1 MLVERGP
8 DMDIAPG
15 NGHLLDGRTSDY
27 LDWGLCSDQG
37 PTRDHNE
44 DFAVAVAEVDG
55 EDQHDGRASRPPLFV
70 VADGLGGHAAGE
82 VASRTAGE
90 TALRQWVSGSFD
102 DPPKALRA
110 AVRAANTAVHIAS
123 FDAGC
128 AGMGSTLTAL
138 TLTGDEA
145 IVAHVGDSRAY
156 LIRGDACLQ
165 LTSDHSRVGEM
176 LRMKL
181 ISPEQAAAHPA
192 RSQLTRSLGS
202 TPGLQ
207 VDLVRHDVEPGDVF
221 ILCTDGLWGDVAQQE
236 LLEASRSLGS
246 GLVDGVGAATG
257 LVALAV
263 SREAADNI
271 TAVVVHVRAELP
283 GGALQQRRSLFR
295 WRR

>member
-1 MLVERGP
+1 
-8 DMDIAPG
+8 
-15 NGHLLDGRTSDY
+15 
-27 LDWGLCSDQG
+27 
-37 PTRDHNE
+37 
-44 DFAVAVAEVDG
+44 
-55 EDQHDGRASRPPLFV
+55 
-70 VADGLGGHAAGE
+70 
-82 VASRTAGE
+82 
-90 TALRQWVSGSFD
+90 
-102 DPPKALRA
+102 
-110 AVRAANTAVHIAS
+110 
-123 FDAGC
+123 
-128 AGMGSTLTAL
+128 MGSTLTAL
-138 TLTGDEA
+138 TLTGEEA

-181 ISPEQAAAHPA
+181 ISPEQAAVHPA